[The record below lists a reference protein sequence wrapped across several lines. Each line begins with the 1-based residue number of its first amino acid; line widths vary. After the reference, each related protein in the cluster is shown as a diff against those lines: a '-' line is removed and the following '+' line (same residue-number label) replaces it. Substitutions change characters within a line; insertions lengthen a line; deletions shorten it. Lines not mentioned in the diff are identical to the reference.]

1 MDCIDLRLLMLSKI
15 LYWLL
20 LIILKVIKDYFLTG
34 LFVGVPV
41 LKDLREFC
49 WIQGDYDYANNLA
62 LS

>member
-1 MDCIDLRLLMLSKI
+1 
-15 LYWLL
+15 
-20 LIILKVIKDYFLTG
+20 VIKDYFLTG

-49 WIQGDYDYANNLA
+49 WIHGDYDYANNLA